1 MQKLYLFIEEFLSSS
16 MKLKITGSGVIF
28 QDLPNS
34 KMTGLFLFFSGVFA
48 TGRALTSLFIISY
61 YHPSPP
67 KTGQQWPVSCGDKNL
82 NSHLVIKSH
91 KEEGIKTKVALNLC
105 SSIGDIFFST
115 YKHFFWRTLSP
126 PFHINSTL
134 SRLFSEVD
142 PVFPWWASDLVWVLH
157 PLGHSNCSGIGV
169 WSKSHSSSSLRLFHE
184 TFWCY

>member
-16 MKLKITGSGVIF
+16 MKLKITESGVTF

-34 KMTGLFLFFSGVFA
+34 RTGLFLFFSGAFA

-67 KTGQQWPVSCGDKNL
+67 KTGQQLPVSCGDKNL

-115 YKHFFWRTLSP
+115 
-126 PFHINSTL
+126 
-134 SRLFSEVD
+134 
-142 PVFPWWASDLVWVLH
+142 
-157 PLGHSNCSGIGV
+157 
-169 WSKSHSSSSLRLFHE
+169 
-184 TFWCY
+184 